1 MFKYNGNPACLNKE
15 LHFQCQ
21 DNFSQTDPH
30 FLLWEHNNFN
40 NSHKLLQVQDIKDN
54 KVNFNNIPKPQV
66 QDINH
71 LTNKVNFNNIQTN
84 NKIRINNT
92 KTSNNFRTNKWK
104 SKDNPN
110 S

>member
-1 MFKYNGNPACLNKE
+1 MFKYNGNLAYLNKE
-15 LHFQCQ
+15 LHFHCQ
-21 DNFSQTDPH
+21 DNFSQTVPH
-30 FLLWEHNNFN
+30 FLQWEHNNSN
-40 NSHKLLQVQDIKDN
+40 NSHKLPQVQDIKDN
-54 KVNFNNIPKPQV
+54 KHSFNNILKPQV

-71 LTNKVNFNNIQTN
+71 LTNKVNFNNILTN
-84 NKIRINNT
+84 NKTRISNT